1 MVMLNYI
8 LIAHLLGAT
17 IWTGGHLILSLVV
30 LPKALKAREL
40 TGLMAFEEQF
50 EKIGMPALILQIIT
64 GLWMTY
70 RLLPD
75 VSLWFG
81 FDNDLSVLIAAKLIL
96 LAATVLV
103 ALHARFRVIPTLSV
117 ARLGFFALHIMAVTL
132 LSVSFVVVGS
142 LFRTGL
148 S

>member
-1 MVMLNYI
+1 MINYI

-30 LPKALKAREL
+30 LPKALKNQEL
-40 TGLMAFEEQF
+40 AGLMAFEEQF

-64 GLWMTY
+64 GLWMVY
-70 RLLPD
+70 RLLPE

-81 FDNDLSVLIAAKLIL
+81 FDNDLSTLITLKITLLVL
-96 LAATVLV
+96 TVLV
-103 ALHARFRVIPTLSV
+103 ALHARFRVIPTLSP
-117 ARLGFFALHIMAVTL
+117 AILGFFALHIVAVTL
-132 LSVSFVVVGS
+132 LSVSFVIVGS

>member
-1 MVMLNYI
+1 MINYI

-17 IWTGGHLILSLVV
+17 IWTGGHLILSLIV
-30 LPKALKAREL
+30 LPKALKNQEL
-40 TGLMAFEEQF
+40 AGLMAFEEQF

-64 GLWMTY
+64 GLWMVY
-70 RLLPD
+70 RLLPE

-81 FDNDLSVLIAAKLIL
+81 FDNDLSTLITLKITL
-96 LAATVLV
+96 LALTVLV
-103 ALHARFRVIPTLSV
+103 ALHARFRVIPTLSP
-117 ARLGFFALHIMAVTL
+117 AILGFFALHIVAVTL
-132 LSVSFVVVGS
+132 LSVSFVIVGS

>member
-1 MVMLNYI
+1 MINYI

-30 LPKALKAREL
+30 LPKALKTQEL
-40 TGLMAFEEQF
+40 AGLMAFEEQF

-64 GLWMTY
+64 GLWMVY
-70 RLLPD
+70 RLLPE

-81 FDNDLSVLIAAKLIL
+81 FDNDLSTLITLKITL
-96 LAATVLV
+96 LALTVLV
-103 ALHARFRVIPTLSV
+103 ALHARFRVIPTLFP
-117 ARLGFFALHIMAVTL
+117 ARLGFFALHIVAVTL
-132 LSVSFVVVGS
+132 LSVSFVIVGS

>member
-1 MVMLNYI
+1 MLNYI

-17 IWTGGHLILSLVV
+17 IWTGGHLILFLV
-30 LPKALKAREL
+30 LPKALKAQEL
-40 TGLMAFEEQF
+40 AGLMAFEEQF
-50 EKIGMPALILQIIT
+50 EKIGMPALVLQIIT
-64 GLWMTY
+64 GLWMAY

-81 FDNDLSVLIAAKLIL
+81 FDNDLSVLITAKLML

-117 ARLGFFALHIMAVTL
+117 ARLGFFSLHIVAVTL

>member
-1 MVMLNYI
+1 MINYI

-30 LPKALKAREL
+30 LPKALKNQEL
-40 TGLMAFEEQF
+40 ADLMAFEEQF

-64 GLWMTY
+64 GLWMVY
-70 RLLPD
+70 RLLPE

-81 FDNDLSVLIAAKLIL
+81 FDNDLSTLITLKITL
-96 LAATVLV
+96 LALTVLV
-103 ALHARFRVIPTLSV
+103 ALHARFRVIPTLSP
-117 ARLGFFALHIMAVTL
+117 AILGFFALHIVAVTL
-132 LSVSFVVVGS
+132 LSVSFVIVGS

>member
-1 MVMLNYI
+1 MLNYI

-17 IWTGGHLILSLVV
+17 IWTGGHLILFLVV
-30 LPKALKAREL
+30 LPKALKAQEL
-40 TGLMAFEEQF
+40 AGLMAFEEQF
-50 EKIGMPALILQIIT
+50 EKIGMPALVLQIIT
-64 GLWMTY
+64 GLWMAY

-81 FDNDLSVLIAAKLIL
+81 FDNDLSVLITAKLML

-117 ARLGFFALHIMAVTL
+117 ARLGFFSLHIVAVTL

>member
-1 MVMLNYI
+1 MINYI

-17 IWTGGHLILSLVV
+17 IWTGGHLILSFIV
-30 LPKALKAREL
+30 LPKALKTEQLA
-40 TGLMAFEEQF
+40 GLMAFEEQF

-64 GLWMTY
+64 GLWMVY
-70 RLLPD
+70 RLLPE

-81 FDNDLSVLIAAKLIL
+81 FDNDLSTLITLKITL
-96 LAATVLV
+96 LALTVLV
-103 ALHARFRVIPTLSV
+103 ALHARFRVIPTLSP
-117 ARLGFFALHIMAVTL
+117 ARLRCFALHIVAVTL
-132 LSVSFVVVGS
+132 LSVSFVIVGS

>member
-1 MVMLNYI
+1 MINYI
-8 LIAHLLGAT
+8 LVTHLLGAT

-30 LPKALKAREL
+30 LPKALRDKEL
-40 TGLMAFEEQF
+40 SGLMAFEEQF
-50 EKIGMPALILQIIT
+50 EKIGMPALIIQIIT
-64 GLWMTY
+64 GLWMVHKM
-70 RLLPD
+70 LPD
-75 VSLWFG
+75 PSLWFG
-81 FDNDLSVLIAAKLIL
+81 FDNDLSVLISAKLAIL
-96 LAATVLV
+96 TLTVLV

-117 ARLGFFALHIMAVTL
+117 ARLNYFALHIATVTL

>member
-1 MVMLNYI
+1 MINYI

-30 LPKALKAREL
+30 LPKALKTEQLA
-40 TGLMAFEEQF
+40 GLMAFEEQF

-64 GLWMTY
+64 GLWMVY
-70 RLLPD
+70 RLLPE

-81 FDNDLSVLIAAKLIL
+81 FDNDLSTLITLKITL
-96 LAATVLV
+96 LALTVLV
-103 ALHARFRVIPTLSV
+103 ALHARFRVIPTLSP
-117 ARLGFFALHIMAVTL
+117 AILGFFALHIVAVTL
-132 LSVSFVVVGS
+132 LSVSFVIVGS